1 LGKLN
6 HYRFLPFVHS
16 LLNFGRMVKKAAA
29 LLLLAVL
36 GAGPLA
42 AQEKNPRALFA
53 QAHAVFAQ
61 KEFPQAEALFTQTL
75 QAEYLLADY
84 SLYFLAEISFY
95 REAYPSARAYLTEL
109 KQRFPESV
117 WTGRADLL
125 LARISVA
132 QNDFE
137 RSLAELRPVLE
148 SGERGELFQ
157 EATLLSAQARRAR
170 GEYREAYGAYQQVRR
185 LAPLSSWAASA
196 RSAVEELRARYPDL
210 EPAGLEEQIGEAELL
225 TRERLYDAAEQ
236 IYRSRLQASTADAI
250 RPRLLLGLANLY
262 RAQRRRDDELPLLNV
277 IATKYPNSPGA
288 PVALFRL
295 AIMYWNRDENT
306 RALKH
311 FRQLNESYPGNSSA
325 APADLAAARILASL
339 GQIDQ
344 AAAVYRA
351 FPKKYPASPLREEAR
366 WRLAWLRYLNG
377 DHERAHAVFKTLSQD
392 KSAARYRTAALYWR
406 ARTAEKLGDHEEPAA
421 LLRKILAA
429 EEDSYYAAL
438 AERRLKN
445 LGESIEEPVFDPP
458 PNEAVPPAAE
468 EVSFHL
474 KRARELAAIP
484 LKQLALGELH
494 RINRI
499 AQDDATRRVLMR
511 EYARNG
517 AFGFSVALAHRLPS
531 DSSEARRHRY
541 PLAYWESV
549 HKKAEENGVDPY
561 LILALIRQESLFD
574 PQAVSS
580 ASALGL
586 MQLLPSTARR
596 TARQLGLAEPRPE
609 QLFDPELN
617 LTLGIF
623 HLKELLKRYGGNQV
637 KALAAY
643 NAGERAV
650 ERWERRISTDDEEE
664 FVERITYAETLT
676 YVKLVLRNHR
686 VYRRLYGNGK

>member
-1 LGKLN
+1 
-6 HYRFLPFVHS
+6 
-16 LLNFGRMVKKAAA
+16 MVKNAAA

-36 GAGPLA
+36 GAGPLS
-42 AQEKNPRALFA
+42 AQETTPRDLFA
-53 QAHAVFAQ
+53 QAHALFAQ
-61 KEFPQAEALFTQTL
+61 KEFSQAEGLFTQTL
-75 QAEYLLADY
+75 QADYLLADY
-84 SLYFLAEISFY
+84 SLYFLAQSSFY
-95 REAYPSARAYLTEL
+95 REAYASARAYLAEL
-109 KQRFPESV
+109 KQRFSESV

-125 LARISVA
+125 LARISFA

-137 RSLAELRPVLE
+137 RSLTELRPILG
-148 SGERGELFQ
+148 SGDRGELFQ
-157 EATLLSAQARRAR
+157 EATLLAAQARRAR
-170 GEYREAYGAYQQVRR
+170 GEYREAYSAYQQLRR
-185 LAPLSSWAASA
+185 LAPLSSRAASA
-196 RSAVEELRARYPDL
+196 RSAVEELRAQYPEL
-210 EPAGLEEQIGEAELL
+210 FGPAGLEEQISEAELL
-225 TRERLYDAAEQ
+225 ARERQYDAAEQ
-236 IYRSRLQASTADAI
+236 IYRSRLEASPADAI

-277 IATKYPNSPGA
+277 IATRYPKSAGA
-288 PVALFRL
+288 PAALFQL
-295 AIMYWNRDENT
+295 AMIYWNRDENT

-311 FRQLNESYPGNSSA
+311 FRQLNERYPGNSSA
-325 APADLAAARILASL
+325 EPAELATARILASL
-339 GQIDQ
+339 GQIDE
-344 AAAVYRA
+344 AAGVYRA

-377 DHERAHAVFKTLSQD
+377 DHARAHAVFKTLSQD
-392 KSAARYRTAALYWR
+392 KSAERYRTAALYWR
-406 ARTAEKLGDHEEPAA
+406 ARTAEKLGNHEEPAA
-421 LLRKILAA
+421 LLRKILDLEA
-429 EEDSYYAAL
+429 DSYYGAL
-438 AERRLKN
+438 AARRLKN
-445 LGESIEEPVFDPP
+445 LGESIEERQLDTPP
-458 PNEAVPPAAE
+458 DNALPPAGE

-474 KRARELAAIP
+474 ARARELAAIA

-494 RINRI
+494 RINRS

-517 AFGFSVALAHRLPS
+517 AFGFSVALAHRLPA

-541 PLAYWESV
+541 PLAYWEAV
-549 HKKAEENGVDPY
+549 NKKAEANGVDPY

-596 TARQLGLAEPRPE
+596 TARQLGLADPRPE

-617 LTLGIF
+617 LTLGIS
-623 HLKELLKRYGGNQV
+623 HLKELLQRYGGNQV

-650 ERWERRISTDDEEE
+650 ERWERQISTDDEEE

-686 VYRRLYGNGK
+686 IYRRLYGNEK